1 MSSDLQVSSV
11 VRVDKCFAGPGP
23 KVLLGAEHPDPYPAK
38 HLCLCLSWSGRAGLT
53 NICALVFAIKP
64 LLARWLT
71 CLKLSTCLCILQDQ
85 TNSIL
90 EQFLYN
96 YLILY
101 ELSIFWLFLTEQ
113 MILVAII
120 SRFRSCVAKRLC
132 NFHIYISNFSHI
144 QQNTFR
150 LKVQLFRLKIIKKW
164 KMLIFYI
171 LRTFQLF
178 FVKSYFTELNL
189 NDFVQP
195 TVFWYPE

>member
-1 MSSDLQVSSV
+1 MLNIQCFRFYSLSTIGLSGPSRKALTSMPNVKHMSSDLKVSSV
-11 VRVDKCFAGPGP
+11 VRVNKCFVGLAP

-90 EQFLYN
+90 EQVLYN

-101 ELSIFWLFLTEQ
+101 EFSVFWLFLT
-113 MILVAII
+113 AND
-120 SRFRSCVAKRLC
+120 FTG
-132 NFHIYISNFSHI
+132 HI
-144 QQNTFR
+144 
-150 LKVQLFRLKIIKKW
+150 LKI
-164 KMLIFYI
+164 
-171 LRTFQLF
+171 
-178 FVKSYFTELNL
+178 
-189 NDFVQP
+189 
-195 TVFWYPE
+195 